1 MTVWATELTNIL
13 SIMTSLEQKITSR
26 GNKLENVT
34 HMQEK
39 KNTSIPTDCKWVKI
53 LNKHKCQSSCYSQWI
68 KNIFKGWKK
77 FIVHW
82 ITDFLTDKW
91 DLK

>member
-39 KNTSIPTDCKWVKI
+39 KKYINTNWLQVGQD
-53 LNKHKCQSSCYSQWI
+53 I
-68 KNIFKGWKK
+68 K
-77 FIVHW
+77 
-82 ITDFLTDKW
+82 
-91 DLK
+91 